1 MRTQTTG
8 SKTERNGMKTSMTI
22 NEGTLDNNRQLSNAQ
37 HKQGERGFGIV
48 EALLV
53 FAICD
58 GAFALTSAVYGILGV
73 IFDWFD

>member
-1 MRTQTTG
+1 MRIQRAG
-8 SKTERNGMKTSMTI
+8 KTERHDAIASTTIDEGMRDHNQESTVSQIKRS
-22 NEGTLDNNRQLSNAQ
+22 E
-37 HKQGERGFGIV
+37 KGFGIV

-58 GAFALTSAVYGILGV
+58 GAFALTSAVYGILGA

>member
-8 SKTERNGMKTSMTI
+8 RERNGAMTSMTI
-22 NEGTLDNNRQLSNAQ
+22 NEGTLGNNRKLSDAQ

-58 GAFALTSAVYGILGV
+58 GAFAVTSAVYGILGA

>member
-1 MRTQTTG
+1 MRIQKSG
-8 SKTERNGMKTSMTI
+8 SKTERSGAITSMTI
-22 NEGTLDNNRQLSNAQ
+22 EEGTRDNHRKSF
-37 HKQGERGFGIV
+37 KQGERGFGIV

-58 GAFALTSAVYGILGV
+58 GGFALTSAVYGILGA

>member
-1 MRTQTTG
+1 MR
-8 SKTERNGMKTSMTI
+8 RNGAIRATI
-22 NEGTLDNNRQLSNAQ
+22 EERTGDNNRKPAGAEL
-37 HKQGERGFGIV
+37 KQGERGFGIV

-58 GAFALTSAVYGILGV
+58 GGFALTSAVYGILGA

>member
-8 SKTERNGMKTSMTI
+8 SERNGTMTSMTI
-22 NEGTLDNNRQLSNAQ
+22 NEGTLGNNRKLSDVQ
-37 HKQGERGFGIV
+37 HKQGERGFGIL

-58 GAFALTSAVYGILGV
+58 GTFALTSAVYGILGA